1 MPTLEG
7 TASWNASVGKC
18 RSETV
23 VVQLLSCVQLFGSPW
38 TAAHQAPLSTWF
50 SRQDY
55 WSGNHFLLQGIFP
68 TQGSNSHLLCLLVG
82 GLSPQRVIYTIINF
96 KKEHE
101 GTETKAGNV
110 PSVTICSGILTDHF
124 SWVLTVSG
132 LFSKTSLASSLLHSS
147 SMHSLS
153 RLPFFVSSSNEF
165 ARRLL
170 TRTCEACCLDKTE
183 GKKYMF
189 TWTNLSFLL

>member
-50 SRQDY
+50 SSPGDLPD
-55 WSGNHFLLQGIFP
+55 SGIKLASP
-68 TQGSNSHLLCLLVG
+68 VSPALVG